1 MEKDVEEN
9 EVGLIDLLLV
19 VAENIKLLFFGPI
32 VVGLLALGI
41 GYTLPQSFTSQ
52 AILALPTP
60 LATQTQTQTST
71 QTQTPTQAAVM
82 MVSPTVLDPVID
94 ALKLS
99 KGQPIQV
106 ARTGLINQIKPTVG
120 KDGLLR
126 LEVTAP
132 TPVEAQLLAN
142 TVIDS
147 WLKSTVPGKQ
157 DRADLEQR
165 LAYAKTSLAS
175 MQRVLD
181 RLTEE
186 GTSYLNKTL
195 TRGEGG
201 TSIIAVGELQARYF
215 TEVLNIPRSLQ
226 GLSRDVVVQPPTLP
240 TEPVAPKKSLITIL
254 AVLASGFAL
263 LVWVFLCKA
272 WSIAAQES
280 QTGEKLVKLLATM
293 GFKGRPR

>member
-1 MEKDVEEN
+1 MEKDVEEK

-19 VAENIKLLFFGPI
+19 VAENIKLLVFVPI

-60 LATQTQTQTST
+60 LATPTPTPTP
-71 QTQTPTQAAVM
+71 TPTQAAVM
-82 MVSPTVLDPVID
+82 MVSPTVLDPVIE
-94 ALKLS
+94 ALNLT

-106 ARTGLINQIKPTVG
+106 TRAGLINQIKPIVG

-126 LEVTAP
+126 LDVTAP
-132 TPVEAQLLAN
+132 TSVEAQLLAN
-142 TVIDS
+142 TVIDT

-186 GTSYLNKTL
+186 GASYLNKPF
-195 TRGEGG
+195 TRGEAG
-201 TSIIAVGELQARYF
+201 TSIVAVGELQARYF
-215 TEVLNIPRSLQ
+215 TEVLNIPRSLH
-226 GLSRDVVVQPPTLP
+226 GLSRDVVVQSPTLP
-240 TEPVAPKKSLITIL
+240 TEPAAPKKSLIAIL

-272 WSIAAQES
+272 WSNAALES
-280 QTGEKLVKLLATM
+280 QTREKQVKLLVAI
-293 GFKGRPR
+293 GFKGLSH